1 MGTPVEHTS
10 DRMRV
15 LNLTSNRMA
24 RFYVQQVDVLERLG
38 VEQTTLSPPGNEHI
52 QMDSDEARSP
62 LDYARF
68 VPEVLSHVDA
78 DYDLIHANY
87 GLSVPP
93 ALLQSKLPVVLSLWG
108 SDLMGEYGWLCKRL
122 AARCDAVIVM
132 SEDMAE
138 LLACEAYVIPHG
150 VNFDRFRPIPR
161 TEALET
167 VGWDPEARNVLF
179 PYPPNRE
186 VKDFPKARRVVA
198 AVDDLLEESV
208 EIRTLSGVPHDEM
221 PYYYNAADAMLMTSV
236 HEGSPNSVKEALA
249 CNTPVVSVD
258 VGDVRERL
266 DGVDN
271 AAVCDSEAELVSR
284 LTTVLR
290 SGERSNGRE
299 AIRELSLERMGE
311 RILEVYADVLDDPTV
326 VADRTPLAASR

>member
-1 MGTPVEHTS
+1 
-10 DRMRV
+10 MRV

-38 VEQTTLSPPGNEHI
+38 VDQTTLSPPGSEHI

-68 VPEVLSHVDA
+68 VPEVLAHLDD

-122 AARCDAVIVM
+122 AKRCDAVIVM
-132 SEDMAE
+132 SQDMADQ
-138 LLACEAYVIPHG
+138 LPCDSYVIPHG

-161 TEALET
+161 EEALET
-167 VGWDPEARNVLF
+167 AGWDPDAKNVLF

-186 VKDFPKARRVVA
+186 VKDFPKAERVVE
-198 AVDDLLEESV
+198 AVDDLLDEPV
-208 EIRTLSGVPHDEM
+208 EIRTLSGVAHEDM

-266 DGVDN
+266 SGVGN
-271 AAVCDSEAELVSR
+271 AAVCDAEAELVSQ
-284 LTTVLR
+284 LATVLR

-299 AIRELSLERMGE
+299 VVRELSLEHMGQ
-311 RILEVYADVLDDPTV
+311 RILDVYEQVLDLPRKD
-326 VADRTPLAASR
+326 ADLNRRVSIV